1 MQHITI
7 ARPHCNNKKVHTQI
21 DQADLRDESAS
32 KNLQSGLL
40 PKRKMCEKIAKRTVV
55 WSNGILTKKDKVWSS
70 SMPTSKV
77 SHYFVIILLRSTFVM
92 LYLSVFGMLK
102 YIDV

>member
-7 ARPHCNNKKVHTQI
+7 ARPHCNNKIVHTQI
-21 DQADLRDESAS
+21 DQADPRDESVS
-32 KNLQSGLL
+32 ENLQKGLL
-40 PKRKMCEKIAKRTVV
+40 PKRKMCEKMQKGRSSGLMVF
-55 WSNGILTKKDKVWSS
+55 LTEKYKVWSS

-77 SHYFVIILLRSTFVM
+77 SHYFVIILFRSTFVR